1 MKVML
6 RGLMQ
11 SAKGH
16 GLPSS
21 PGFGDPTF
29 DLRYDPEEAKR
40 LMAEAG
46 CSKAKPLAVKVMIS
60 ASGSG
65 QMQPL
70 PMNEFMQE
78 SRKEVGFDV
87 SFDVMEWE
95 SLLSLWRAGAA
106 ADAAKGAQASNIS
119 YATIDPFSAFVRF
132 MQSSQIPPNGLN
144 WGHFSDRSEER
155 RVGKE
160 CVSTCRS
167 RWSPYH

>member
-11 SAKGH
+11 PAKGH
-16 GLPSS
+16 VLPTS
-21 PGFGDPTF
+21 PWFGDPTF

-46 CSKAKPLAVKVMIS
+46 FSKAKPLAVKVMIS

-78 SRKEVGFDV
+78 SLTEVGFDV

-106 ADAAKGAQASNIS
+106 SDASKGAPDSHINIRR
-119 YATIDPFSAFVRF
+119 TP
-132 MQSSQIPPNGLN
+132 G
-144 WGHFSDRSEER
+144 WER
-155 RVGKE
+155 GCTYV
-160 CVSTCRS
+160 
-167 RWSPYH
+167 